1 MTLFVSPAELPRRR
15 GLDLFDEP
23 AGAELDDGVALLVA
37 VRRDQVDDERVAV
50 PGRALAGGNQLG
62 HGLPQSLELL
72 CDELLGHLGLGA
84 ADLERRPVD
93 DLDLRLHGHDRLEA
107 PVLRILGRQLVVEP
121 RLRDRTDAR
130 ARRGVPEPAGDVA
143 VDRLGVD
150 PLLAEPLDEDRL
162 RHLAL
167 AETGDLDG
175 GGEVVRRVLDRVV
188 DVVRGDVDRQPN
200 RVVLELLD
208 GGRHPAIQA
217 EGVWPRSRPT
227 DELVDPPLDLVADR
241 AHPLERPADRIL
253 DPPVDVGRSRENR
266 ADVAAAHGHDHVRP
280 GRVRLGIELS
290 RAAAREVD
298 PELAHRLHHL
308 RMELVTRAAPGGAH
322 LVTAVAARGTRAPSA
337 SGPGFRCR
345 GRGRSRT

>member
-1 MTLFVSPAELPRRR
+1 MSPFR
-15 GLDLFDEP
+15 
-23 AGAELDDGVALLVA
+23 AGA
-37 VRRDQVDDERVAV
+37 
-50 PGRALAGGNQLG
+50 LACGNQLG

-121 RLRDRTDAR
+121 RLRDRADAC

-188 DVVRGDVDRQPN
+188 HVVRRDVDRQPN
-200 RVVLELLD
+200 RVVLELFD

-217 EGVWPRSRPT
+217 EGVWPRSRPAASST
-227 DELVDPPLDLVADR
+227 TLR
-241 AHPLERPADRIL
+241 SISSRIART
-253 DPPVDVGRSRENR
+253 RS
-266 ADVAAAHGHDHVRP
+266 
-280 GRVRLGIELS
+280 
-290 RAAAREVD
+290 
-298 PELAHRLHHL
+298 
-308 RMELVTRAAPGGAH
+308 
-322 LVTAVAARGTRAPSA
+322 
-337 SGPGFRCR
+337 SGPPIG
-345 GRGRSRT
+345 SSIPQST